1 MGTRDRKQTNTQ
13 TFTGEFKA
21 PPTTPQLQAFEQ
33 WQPDNTLLDSAVNSE
48 YGEAQRQIEEST
60 GGYSGILNPVLG
72 ARMKQ
77 IGTEELAGQKSSV
90 LADANRQRN
99 LLKLGQ
105 LESSARMSAP
115 QWIQT
120 GGTQTSVQQAPSIW
134 GSVISGGLQVAA
146 AF

>member
-1 MGTRDRKQTNTQ
+1 MNAQ
-13 TFTGEFKA
+13 
-21 PPTTPQLQAFEQ
+21 
-33 WQPDNTLLDSAVNSE
+33 

-77 IGTEELAGQKSSV
+77 IASEELAGEKSSV

-105 LESSARMSAP
+105 LESAARMTSP
-115 QWIQT
+115 QYIQT
-120 GGTQTSVQQAPSIW
+120 GGTQTTVQQAPSIW
-134 GSVISGGLQVAA
+134 GSVISGGLSIAA